1 MPMPRFETSVR
12 RTAILTVLLLAGC
25 APLRLP
31 FPSMPGA
38 EQDPKV
44 PTDPSATSAPSQ
56 GGIELPV
63 EDPMRV
69 HPGDRPLPRTLGK
82 VERIDCRSGEEELQA
97 RIAFEARG
105 DQVLN
110 FAYYSRWNF
119 RTCSISL
126 DQTSSNVRWRLTPDG
141 ATRVQT
147 PHGSFLIKA
156 DAESYRF
163 EFLNVERMKFCGM
176 FGRIRGELVVQR
188 RTNPPRCEAKGIL
201 DL

>member
-1 MPMPRFETSVR
+1 MPHIETAR
-12 RTAILTVLLLAGC
+12 RRVVLLGLVLIAGC
-25 APLRLP
+25 APLRQPTPPVPGTERSPDVTAEAYPPASPLP
-31 FPSMPGA
+31 GS
-38 EQDPKV
+38 
-44 PTDPSATSAPSQ
+44 
-56 GGIELPV
+56 IESPI
-63 EDPMRV
+63 EDPMIA

-82 VERIDCRSGEEELQA
+82 IERIDCRSGEDDLQA

-119 RTCSISL
+119 QTCSISL
-126 DQTSSNVRWRLTPDG
+126 DQKSWSARWRLTKDG

-147 PHGSFLIKA
+147 PHGSFLIRA

-163 EFLNVERMKFCGM
+163 EFQNVERMKFCGM
-176 FGRIRGELVVQR
+176 FGRIRGELIVKR
-188 RTNPPRCEAKGIL
+188 GSTPPRCEAKGIL